1 MTGYLLLL
9 LASLLTCAGQL
20 CQKQAADRWQVL
32 APHER
37 RLASTVRWLAGAAL
51 LAGALALPFLY
62 ETQTLW
68 YKTGADKTML
78 RAGHL
83 LGMLA
88 LFLLIVQVLLAV
100 RARLLEQVFGAATL
114 LRWHRANGVLIA
126 LAAAGHVA
134 LVQLPEGLGN
144 LPFGWKYWPEM
155 IGGLLFALLVATVIS
170 SRYRVGLGL
179 DFIRWRRWHRPAGYL
194 ALAFVFIHVRF
205 VSDAFSQGLPR
216 AALIA
221 VFLLLGMVV
230 VWTLAAR
237 QRAKRP

>member
-1 MTGYLLLL
+1 MENPAQEPNPAPIHAGKVLVL
-9 LASLLTCAGQL
+9 LAGVT
-20 CQKQAADRWQVL
+20 
-32 APHER
+32 
-37 RLASTVRWLAGAAL
+37 L
-51 LAGALALPFLY
+51 LAGALALPFVY

-68 YKTGADKTML
+68 YKAGVDKSVL
-78 RAGHL
+78 RGGHL

-88 LFLLIVQVLLAV
+88 LVLLLAQVLLAV
-100 RARLLEQVFGAATL
+100 RIRVLERIFATAAL
-114 LRWHRANGVLIA
+114 VRWHRANGVLIA

-144 LPFGWKYWPEM
+144 LPLGWKYWPEM

-194 ALAFVFIHVRF
+194 ALALVFIHVRF
-205 VSDAFSQGLPR
+205 VSDAFAQGLPR

-221 VFLLLGMVV
+221 VFLLLGVVV

-237 QRAKRP
+237 QRVKRP

>member
-1 MTGYLLLL
+1 MENR
-9 LASLLTCAGQL
+9 AQESNPAPSRAG
-20 CQKQAADRWQVL
+20 KVL
-32 APHER
+32 
-37 RLASTVRWLAGAAL
+37 VFLAGVTL
-51 LAGALALPFLY
+51 LAGALALPFVY

-68 YKTGADKTML
+68 YKVGVDKSVL
-78 RAGHL
+78 RGGHL

-88 LFLLIVQVLLAV
+88 LVLLLAQVLLAV
-100 RARLLEQVFGAATL
+100 RIRVLERIFATAAL
-114 LRWHRANGVLIA
+114 VRWHRANGVLIA

-170 SRYRVGLGL
+170 SRFRVGLGL

-194 ALAFVFIHVRF
+194 ALALVFIHVRF

>member
-1 MTGYLLLL
+1 MENRAQEPNPAPIRAGKVLVL
-9 LASLLTCAGQL
+9 LAGVT
-20 CQKQAADRWQVL
+20 
-32 APHER
+32 
-37 RLASTVRWLAGAAL
+37 L
-51 LAGALALPFLY
+51 LAGALALPFVY

-68 YKTGADKTML
+68 YKVGVDKSVL
-78 RAGHL
+78 RGGHL

-88 LFLLIVQVLLAV
+88 LVLLLAQVLLAV
-100 RARLLEQVFGAATL
+100 RIRVLERIFATAAL
-114 LRWHRANGVLIA
+114 VRWHRANGVLIA

-155 IGGLLFALLVATVIS
+155 IGGLLFALLAATVIS

-179 DFIRWRRWHRPAGYL
+179 DFTRWRRWHRPAGYL
-194 ALAFVFIHVRF
+194 ALALAFIHVRF
-205 VSDAFSQGLPR
+205 VSDAFAKGLPR

>member
-1 MTGYLLLL
+1 MENPAHKPSPAPTRPG
-9 LASLLTCAGQL
+9 
-20 CQKQAADRWQVL
+20 KVL
-32 APHER
+32 V
-37 RLASTVRWLAGAAL
+37 LLAGAAL

-100 RARLLEQVFGAATL
+100 RARSLEQVFGAATL

-126 LAAAGHVA
+126 LVAAGHVP

-144 LPFGWKYWPEM
+144 LPIGWKYWPEM
-155 IGGLLFALLVATVIS
+155 TGGVLFLLLLVTVVT
-170 SRYRVGLGL
+170 SRYRAGLRI
-179 DFIRWRRWHRPAGYL
+179 DFARWRRLHRPAGYL
-194 ALAFVFIHVRF
+194 ALALVFIHVLF
-205 VSDAFSQGLPR
+205 VSDAFAQGLPR

-221 VFLLLGMVV
+221 VFLLLAVIIAV
-230 VWTLAAR
+230 TLWAR
-237 QRAKRP
+237 RRPKHQ

>member
-1 MTGYLLLL
+1 MENPAQEPNPAPIRAGKVLVL
-9 LASLLTCAGQL
+9 LAGVT
-20 CQKQAADRWQVL
+20 
-32 APHER
+32 
-37 RLASTVRWLAGAAL
+37 L
-51 LAGALALPFLY
+51 LAGALALPFVY

-68 YKTGADKTML
+68 YKVGVDKSVL
-78 RAGHL
+78 RGGHL

-88 LFLLIVQVLLAV
+88 LVLLLAQVLLAV
-100 RARLLEQVFGAATL
+100 RIRVLERIFATAAL
-114 LRWHRANGVLIA
+114 VRWHRANGVLIA

-194 ALAFVFIHVRF
+194 ALALAFIHVRF
-205 VSDAFSQGLPR
+205 VSDAFAQGLPR
-216 AALIA
+216 AALIV
-221 VFLLLGMVV
+221 VFLLLGLVV

>member
-1 MTGYLLLL
+1 MENPAQEPNPAPIRAGKVLVL
-9 LASLLTCAGQL
+9 LAGVT
-20 CQKQAADRWQVL
+20 
-32 APHER
+32 
-37 RLASTVRWLAGAAL
+37 L
-51 LAGALALPFLY
+51 LAGALALPFVY

-68 YKTGADKTML
+68 YKVGVDKSVL
-78 RAGHL
+78 RGGHL

-88 LFLLIVQVLLAV
+88 LVLLLAQVLLAV
-100 RARLLEQVFGAATL
+100 RIRVLERIFATAAL
-114 LRWHRANGVLIA
+114 VRWHRANGVLIA

-194 ALAFVFIHVRF
+194 ALALVFIHVRF
-205 VSDAFSQGLPR
+205 VSDAFAQGLPR

>member
-1 MTGYLLLL
+1 MENRAQEPNPAPIRAGKVLVL
-9 LASLLTCAGQL
+9 LAGVT
-20 CQKQAADRWQVL
+20 
-32 APHER
+32 
-37 RLASTVRWLAGAAL
+37 L
-51 LAGALALPFLY
+51 LAGALALPFVY

-68 YKTGADKTML
+68 YKVGVDKSVL
-78 RAGHL
+78 RGGHL

-88 LFLLIVQVLLAV
+88 LVLLLAQVLLAV
-100 RARLLEQVFGAATL
+100 RIRVLERIFATAAL
-114 LRWHRANGVLIA
+114 VRWHRANGVLIA

-155 IGGLLFALLVATVIS
+155 SGGLLFALLVATVIS

-194 ALAFVFIHVRF
+194 ALALVFIHVRF
-205 VSDAFSQGLPR
+205 VSDAFAQGLPR

-221 VFLLLGMVV
+221 VFLLLAVIV
-230 VWTLAAR
+230 AFTLWAR
-237 QRAKRP
+237 RRPQRH

>member
-1 MTGYLLLL
+1 MENR
-9 LASLLTCAGQL
+9 AQEPNPAPSRAG
-20 CQKQAADRWQVL
+20 KVL
-32 APHER
+32 
-37 RLASTVRWLAGAAL
+37 VFLAGVTL
-51 LAGALALPFLY
+51 LAGALALPFVY

-68 YKTGADKTML
+68 YKVGVDKSVL
-78 RAGHL
+78 RGGHL

-88 LFLLIVQVLLAV
+88 LVLLLAQVLLAV
-100 RARLLEQVFGAATL
+100 RIRVLERIFATAAL
-114 LRWHRANGVLIA
+114 VRWHRANGVLIA

-194 ALAFVFIHVRF
+194 ALALVFIHVRF
-205 VSDAFSQGLPR
+205 VSDAFAQGLPR